1 MTEAEH
7 IAITGRTLVLFDGVC
22 VLCNRT
28 VRFLLNRDPADNLRF
43 APTQSPLAHEFLTRF
58 GLDTPPEGV
67 IVICDALTPAE
78 RLYTRSDASAEA
90 LRHIKN
96 PYPALGTLLRFVPRW
111 LREFGY
117 GIVAR
122 NRYRIFGRYD
132 TCPIPTEGQ
141 RSRIL
146 GV

>member
-1 MTEAEH
+1 MTEAER
-7 IAITGRTLVLFDGVC
+7 IEITGRTLVLFDGVC
-22 VLCNRT
+22 VLCNGT
-28 VRFLLNRDPADNLRF
+28 IRFLLNRDPPGNLRF
-43 APTQSPLAHEFLTRF
+43 APTQSSLAHEFLIRF

-67 IVICDALTPAE
+67 IVISDALTPAE

-90 LRHIKN
+90 LRHIKS
-96 PYPALGTLLRFVPRW
+96 PYPALGTLLRLIPRW

-132 TCPIPTEGQ
+132 TCPIPTEEQ

-146 GV
+146 GI